1 MRGNLAD
8 IAFENEKCESQG
20 SQCDWRRGKGGEMEV
35 MGIEA
40 GTGDGRNLV
49 ERLEAAATLLERTLG
64 WLEDR
69 QRVLSCE
76 VEKISATVETTR
88 REEELVSKLATVE
101 RELTNLK
108 ATASGSEG
116 LPKGLQPLR
125 RTLPTATVDML
136 AKHGLGEGAVE
147 LQTLDAAL
155 VGLSLEQRI
164 AVKSQLRRA
173 GAMA

>member
-1 MRGNLAD
+1 
-8 IAFENEKCESQG
+8 
-20 SQCDWRRGKGGEMEV
+20 ME
-35 MGIEA
+35 IEA
-40 GTGDGRNLV
+40 GNRDGRNLV

-88 REEELVSKLATVE
+88 REEELASKLQTME
-101 RELTNLK
+101 QELAELR
-108 ATASGSEG
+108 AAAAGSEG
-116 LPKGLQPLR
+116 LSKGLQPLR
-125 RTLPTATVDML
+125 RTVPTATVEML
-136 AKHGLGEGAVE
+136 AKHGLGESAVDVR
-147 LQTLDAAL
+147 TLDAAL

-173 GAMA
+173 GATA